1 MQLIELCEPAFQYVC
16 KLNRI
21 GARGNLDFQLVR
33 SEVKDLVSG
42 IEQRAGMDR
51 LDADKFAKVK
61 LPLIFFI
68 DSMIVES
75 EVPCAAEWDTNRLA
89 YDYNELSGDESFF
102 DDLDRTLSGS
112 DPDKTELLTFFYVC
126 LGLGFTGIYFSQ
138 PAMIRDY
145 MSRMEPHLRG
155 FLESDLHQRLVPDTY
170 NYTNT
175 ANLVATPAPR
185 IIGIVLSFL
194 GAALAVFIT
203 VVFLYLGASKDL
215 AQSITRID
223 QKQIET
229 TSP

>member
-1 MQLIELCEPAFQYVC
+1 MQLVELCEPAFQYVC

-21 GARGNLDFQLVR
+21 GERGNLDFQLVR
-33 SEVKDLVSG
+33 REVKDLLTA

-51 LDADKFAKVK
+51 LDADKFAKIK

-75 EVPCAAEWDTNRLA
+75 GIRCASEWDSNRMA
-89 YDYNELSGDESFF
+89 YDHNELSGDESFY

-112 DPDKTELLTFFYVC
+112 DPDKTELLSFFYVC

-145 MSRMEPHLRG
+145 LVRMEPLLRG
-155 FLESDLHQRLVPDTY
+155 FLESDLHQRLVPETY

-175 ANLVATPAPR
+175 SNLVATPAPR
-185 IIGIVLSFL
+185 IIGILLSFV
-194 GAALAVFIT
+194 GVALAVFLAVI
-203 VVFLYLGASKDL
+203 FLYLGASKNL
-215 AQSITRID
+215 AESITRID

-229 TSP
+229 TAP